1 MTSVY
6 DKTPTVK
13 LAADPPE
20 GWHDKT
26 MIVYSAPPEPGRAM
40 SPNMV
45 ISRDA
50 LLEGETFREYCN
62 RQIETFR
69 SNLPQFHRESEGY
82 GRSHDRDAFQ
92 IQFTWRSAPGLLR
105 QRVFFISTESQVVV
119 TYAVT
124 AAADDF
130 AAYEPAFERGLASL
144 RIDPPTAPRSGTH

>member
-6 DKTPTVK
+6 ATPPTVK
-13 LAADPPE
+13 LETQPPE

-50 LLEGETFREYCN
+50 LLAAETFREYCN

-69 SNLPQFHRESEGY
+69 SNLPQFQRESEGY

-92 IQFTWRSAPGLLR
+92 IQFTWRSAAGLLR
-105 QRVFFISTESQVVV
+105 QRVFFISAGPEVVV

-130 AAYEPAFERGLASL
+130 AAFEIAFEQGLASL
-144 RIDPPTAPRSGTH
+144 RIDAPSAPRPGAH

>member
-1 MTSVY
+1 MKPVNGG
-6 DKTPTVK
+6 PPMVK
-13 LAADPPE
+13 LEADPPQ

-26 MIVYSAPPEPGRAM
+26 MIVYSAPLEPGRAM
-40 SPNMV
+40 APNMV

-69 SNLPQFHRESEGY
+69 SNLPQFTRESEGY

-92 IQFTWRSAPGLLR
+92 IQFTWRSAAGLLR
-105 QRVFFISTESQVVV
+105 QRVFFISTETQVVV
-119 TYAVT
+119 NYAVT

-130 AAYEPAFERGLASL
+130 AAFEPQFERGLASL
-144 RIDPPTAPRSGTH
+144 RIDAPPPPGRATH

>member
-1 MTSVY
+1 M
-6 DKTPTVK
+6 VK
-13 LAADPPE
+13 LEADPPR

-50 LLEGETFREYCN
+50 FLEAETLREYCN

-69 SNLPQFHRESEGY
+69 SNLPQFQRESEGY

-92 IQFTWRSAPGLLR
+92 IQFTWRSAAGLLR
-105 QRVFFISTESQVVV
+105 QRVFFISAGPEVVV

-130 AAYEPAFERGLASL
+130 AAFEVAFEQGLASL
-144 RIDPPTAPRSGTH
+144 RIDAPPAPRSSAN

>member
-1 MTSVY
+1 MTAAR
-6 DKTPTVK
+6 DTQPLVK
-13 LAADPPE
+13 VAAEPPQ
-20 GWHDKT
+20 GWFDKT

-50 LLEGETFREYCN
+50 LLEAETFREYCN

-69 SNLPQFHRESEGY
+69 SNLPNFQRESEGY
-82 GRSHDRDAFQ
+82 GRSHERDAFQ
-92 IQFTWRSAPGLLR
+92 IQFTWRSAAGLLR
-105 QRVFFISTESQVVV
+105 QRVFFISAGPEVVV

-130 AAYEPAFERGLASL
+130 ADHEQAFERGLASL
-144 RIDPPTAPRSGTH
+144 RIDAPPSPGQRAH